1 MNKINLSKIDTE
13 QRNPNSTHI
22 DQTDTKGILTI
33 INNEDAK
40 IAQAVQAKI
49 PVITKVIDLIF
60 PRFNQGGRLIYMGAG
75 SSGRIGIL
83 DASEMLPTYGLDADR
98 IVGIIAGGDSAIRT
112 PAEGAED
119 DQDLAVN
126 DLKKLNLQPLLDTV
140 IGIGASGRTP
150 YVLAGLKYAKT
161 IGALSVGLCMTK
173 NSEMIAIADEVIA
186 IETGPEVITGST
198 RMKAGTATKLV
209 CNMISTTLMVKLGKV
224 YQNLMVDLV
233 ATNEKLKVRTAE
245 IVKAVT
251 NASDEVIAQ
260 ALTAANYACKNAIV
274 MILKNVSY
282 VESQTLLTKYDNL
295 VSKIINE

>member
-13 QRNPNSTHI
+13 QP
-22 DQTDTKGILTI
+22 
-33 INNEDAK
+33 
-40 IAQAVQAKI
+40 
-49 PVITKVIDLIF
+49 
-60 PRFNQGGRLIYMGAG
+60 
-75 SSGRIGIL
+75 
-83 DASEMLPTYGLDADR
+83 YGLDNDR
-98 IVGIIAGGDSAIRT
+98 IIGIIAGGDRAIRI
-112 PAEGAED
+112 PVEGAED

-126 DLKKLNLQPLLDTV
+126 DLKKLNLQPLDTV

-161 IGALSVGLCMTK
+161 TGALAIGLCMTK
-173 NSEMIAIADEVIA
+173 NSEMLAIADEVIA

-224 YQNLMVDLV
+224 YQNLMVDLI

-251 NASDEVIAQ
+251 NASDEVTAQ
-260 ALTAANYACKNAIV
+260 ALTAANYACKNAII

-282 VESQTLLTKYDNL
+282 AESQALLNKYDNL
-295 VSKIINE
+295 INKIINE